1 MGYACKIDVYW
12 CSEEIIDIVVPALLY
27 LVVGGPPAD
36 THGGALVVDEIHL
49 LDTEL
54 ADFLLA
60 EILALAAARTSRSA
74 GTAFSTASSGTAF
87 SSASTG
93 MSTLATFA
101 GSGWRC

>member
-1 MGYACKIDVYW
+1 MARANASHAAW
-12 CSEEIIDIVVPALLY
+12 QNLAALLNE
-27 LVVGGPPAD
+27 LRKNV
-36 THGGALVVDEIHL
+36 GALVVDEIHL

-101 GSGWRC
+101 GSGWRCGRSLFLFL